1 MLVRELEIGF
11 WLVCVLACF
20 PVLLA
25 RRRSLVGAL
34 GAATAMLCRR
44 LGATFIKV
52 GQIAST
58 RPDLF
63 PPEFLVP
70 LVELQDRVPPF
81 DSALARRAIEEEFAR
96 PLGDLFAEFSAQ
108 PIASAS
114 VAQVHRALLRE
125 ARGPLPAGAVV
136 AIKIR
141 RPGIVRRAYLD
152 EAILRVGARLLS
164 LIPTVGLVSPV
175 ESVDHFC
182 EAVNLQLDFRI
193 ELAFHA
199 NLPFKQLRSGGYFQG
214 VQLLDLRGMK
224 IDASGRVSLPNP
236 QFANGKVL
244 DVQEHVF
251 SASARGFMP
260 YHY

>member
-1 MLVRELEIGF
+1 M
-11 WLVCVLACF
+11 
-20 PVLLA
+20 
-25 RRRSLVGAL
+25 
-34 GAATAMLCRR
+34 
-44 LGATFIKV
+44 
-52 GQIAST
+52 
-58 RPDLF
+58 
-63 PPEFLVP
+63 
-70 LVELQDRVPPF
+70 PPF
-81 DSALARRAIEEEFAR
+81 DSALARRAIEEEFAQ
-96 PLGDLFAEFSAQ
+96 PLGDLFADFSAQ

-193 ELAFHA
+193 EAA
-199 NLPFKQLRSGGYFQG
+199 NNRRFRDNFAADPHVVFPALVPPPTTTRRTIGN
-214 VQLLDLRGMK
+214 D
-224 IDASGRVSLPNP
+224 RVRDP
-236 QFANGKVL
+236 
-244 DVQEHVF
+244 
-251 SASARGFMP
+251 
-260 YHY
+260 